1 MHSQSLEK
9 PLTHH
14 GAPTCTTSIRGTTQS
29 TRYFVDIQMCNCMP
43 RFGSHFLV
51 LFQVSFLHCP
61 FTASIVIPQKQ

>member
-14 GAPTCTTSIRGTTQS
+14 CAPTCTTLIRGTTQS
-29 TRYFVDIQMCNCMP
+29 TGDFVDIQIRNCMP

-51 LFQVSFLHCP
+51 LFQASFLHCP